1 MKKIISFFAVC
12 SLILLAGCSATSKKT
27 ETLKTIQLDPEADKV
42 LVDTDTD
49 IHIKT
54 DPATIQLTDK
64 DFTCSGGNV
73 KVTKDNAEFSASDAG
88 TYTISAKQGNVTS
101 NTITITVVAEES
113 ELVAAAD
120 TDQTTSS
127 APATDDSQTTSNDAT
142 TSTDNTASSSS
153 NAGSSASTQTQTQNP
168 GEASPDAID
177 VATIL
182 SDPDDYVGQSITI
195 IGALPQTAA
204 YDANNNPYEIIYP
217 TSGGSDIND
226 PSDRLRLEGANVTI
240 GGCIAELTGTLEKQ
254 KIGNNQYVFNV
265 TSFEEVSD
273 ESAHS

>member
-1 MKKIISFFAVC
+1 
-12 SLILLAGCSATSKKT
+12 
-27 ETLKTIQLDPEADKV
+27 
-42 LVDTDTD
+42 
-49 IHIKT
+49 
-54 DPATIQLTDK
+54 
-64 DFTCSGGNV
+64 
-73 KVTKDNAEFSASDAG
+73 
-88 TYTISAKQGNVTS
+88 
-101 NTITITVVAEES
+101 
-113 ELVAAAD
+113 
-120 TDQTTSS
+120 
-127 APATDDSQTTSNDAT
+127 NDAT

-254 KIGNNQYVFNV
+254 KIGNDQYVFNV